1 MVILIMGVS
10 GSGKSTIGHRLADD
24 LGWQFADADDFHPP
38 RNREKL
44 HRGVP
49 LTEADR
55 RPWLNTLRALI
66 RRWLREDQPAVLA
79 CSALKASY
87 RRRLLVDPAR
97 MRLVYLRGTFR
108 VIQSRLKRRKH
119 HFMPAGLLKS
129 QFATLQE
136 PTHAIIVDVTAPPR
150 TILRRI
156 RAELKL

>member
-10 GSGKSTIGHRLADD
+10 GSGKSTIGRRLADE

-38 RNREKL
+38 RNREKM
-44 HRGVP
+44 HRGQP
-49 LTEADR
+49 LSEADR
-55 RPWLNTLRALI
+55 RPWLDTLRRI
-66 RRWLREDQPAVLA
+66 IQRWLREDRPAVLG

-119 HFMPAGLLKS
+119 HFMPAALLKS

-136 PTHAIIVDVTAPPR
+136 PTRAMIVDVTASPR
-150 TILRRI
+150 TIVHRI
-156 RAELKL
+156 RTELKL